1 MTNNCYFL
9 PMSKC
14 RTIALLAYDGFQLL
28 DVTGPAAVFAAA
40 NGALKRKV
48 YDVTVLSPAGGV
60 VTSDSGVALA
70 TRAMARLPANK
81 VDTLLIAGAEE
92 TALRA
97 AMSEPAVRRAVPRYA
112 AKARRFGSVCSGA
125 FVLAALQLIDGR
137 RVATHWEACGPL
149 AARYPK
155 ITVDPDALYV
165 VDGKVWTSAG
175 VTTGIDMALAMVEED
190 HGAEIANAIARR
202 LVLYARRPG
211 YQSQFSPL
219 LSARIKAESP
229 FADLIDWMQNN
240 LDRPLHVPTLAA
252 RAGLGERSFYRRFSA
267 ATGSSPAHFV
277 EALRLEAARTLIDG
291 DLPLKGV
298 AAKVGLTSIRLNNA
312 FERRFGVAP
321 RLFRDMHRTTGP
333 GETGRS
339 TLLDRIADHC
349 GLGFRAIPPTAIVPQ
364 QETPGGDFE

>member
-1 MTNNCYFL
+1 
-9 PMSKC
+9 MSKV

-40 NGALKRKV
+40 NRALKRRV
-48 YDVTVLSPAGGV
+48 YDVVVVSPLGGPV
-60 VTSDSGVALA
+60 GSDSGVAIT
-70 TRAMARLPANK
+70 TRPIARLRASQ

-92 TALRA
+92 AALRA
-97 AMSEPAVRRAVPRYA
+97 VISDPAVRRWVPRCA
-112 AKARRFGSVCSGA
+112 ASARRLGSVCSGT

-137 RVATHWEACGPL
+137 RVATHWEACGAL
-149 AARYPK
+149 AANYPK
-155 ITVDPDALYV
+155 LTVDPDALYV

-175 VTTGIDMALAMVEED
+175 VTTGIDMALAMVEAD
-190 HGAEIANAIARR
+190 CGADIANAIARR

-219 LSARIKAESP
+219 LDARIRADSP
-229 FADLIDWMQNN
+229 FSDLIDWMQNN
-240 LDRPLHVPTLAA
+240 LDRSLDVPALAA
-252 RAGLGERSFYRRFSA
+252 RAKLAERNFYRRFFT

-298 AAKVGLTSIRLNNA
+298 AAKVGLTPIRLNNA

-321 RLFRDMHRTTGP
+321 RLFREMHR
-333 GETGRS
+333 S
-339 TLLDRIADHC
+339 TKPALA
-349 GLGFRAIPPTAIVPQ
+349 
-364 QETPGGDFE
+364 

>member
-1 MTNNCYFL
+1 MTKNCYFMTM
-9 PMSKC
+9 PKR

-40 NGALKRKV
+40 NGACGRKV
-48 YDVTVLSPAGGV
+48 YDVVVISPAGGAV
-60 VTSDSGVALA
+60 RSDSDVTVS
-70 TRAMARLPANK
+70 TRAIERMPASR

-97 AMSEPAVRRAVPRYA
+97 AISERAVRGFVPRCA
-112 AKARRFGSVCSGA
+112 TKARRFGSVCSGT

-137 RVATHWEACGPL
+137 RVATHWEACGAL

-155 ITVDPDALYV
+155 VTVDAEALYV
-165 VDGKVWTSAG
+165 VDGNVWTSAG
-175 VTTGIDMALAMVEED
+175 VTTGIDMTLAMVEQD
-190 HGAEIANAIARR
+190 LGADIANSIARR

-219 LSARIKAESP
+219 LDARIRAESP
-229 FADLIDWMQNN
+229 FADLIAWMQDN
-240 LDRPLHVPTLAA
+240 LDRTLDVPTLAA
-252 RAGLGERSFYRRFSA
+252 RAGLGERSFYRHFFA
-267 ATGSSPAHFV
+267 VTGKSPAHFV

-298 AAKVGLTSIRLNNA
+298 AAKVGLTPIRLNNA

-321 RLFRDMHRTTGP
+321 RLFRDLHR
-333 GETGRS
+333 
-339 TLLDRIADHC
+339 
-349 GLGFRAIPPTAIVPQ
+349 RAAPPELEMTAAR
-364 QETPGGDFE
+364 TRRKSGT

>member
-1 MTNNCYFL
+1 MTKNCYFL
-9 PMSKC
+9 PMPKY

-40 NGALKRKV
+40 NRELKRKV
-48 YDVTVLSPAGGV
+48 YEVVVLSPAGGAV
-60 VTSDSGVALA
+60 SSDSGVAVA
-70 TRAMARLPANK
+70 TRAIARMSANRL
-81 VDTLLIAGAEE
+81 DTLLIAGAEAN
-92 TALRA
+92 ALRA
-97 AMSEPAVRRAVPRYA
+97 AISEPAVRRAVPRYA
-112 AKARRFGSVCSGA
+112 AKARRFGSVCSGI

-137 RVATHWEACGPL
+137 RVATHWEACGAL
-149 AARYPK
+149 AARYPN

-175 VTTGIDMALAMVEED
+175 VTTGIDMALAMVEQD
-190 HGAEIANAIARR
+190 VGADVANCIARR

-219 LSARIKAESP
+219 LNARIQAESP
-229 FADLIDWMQNN
+229 FSDLIGWMQTN
-240 LDRPLHVPTLAA
+240 LDRSLDVPTLAA

-298 AAKVGLTSIRLNNA
+298 AAKVGLTPIRLNNA

-321 RLFRDMHRTTGP
+321 RLFRALHRTAKP
-333 GETGRS
+333 E
-339 TLLDRIADHC
+339 LDH
-349 GLGFRAIPPTAIVPQ
+349 Q
-364 QETPGGDFE
+364 H